1 MYALM
6 VIVAAVLF
14 VVFVFRFDS
23 FAAVFANIGEIAAP
37 VICGVA
43 IAYIVNPLVNFIE
56 NKVFKRLKYGSVPD
70 EGIVMKKLH
79 ESKVG
84 DSVVVKTLEKRGP
97 TVEKKRSKRR
107 SLARALSIIISFII
121 VISVI
126 TGIMFAIVPSL
137 AKSIVDLADQMPRY
151 VDNLSA
157 FLTTTF
163 ENNPEIGKFIE
174 KEFSEIEKLVD
185 KLADTVSPAATDL
198 LGTISSGIIR
208 FAVDLVVSLK
218 NVLIGFIIAIYLLLC
233 KEKLLAQTKK
243 IFFAFFN
250 NNTCQ
255 KIFTASSKS
264 NTILTKYIISNLLDA
279 VIIFIFMTIGTLL
292 MDMPYPLLLA
302 VVCSVT
308 NLIPFFGPFIGAIP
322 CAILIL
328 MVDPIKVIWF
338 CLFVLVLQQCDG
350 NIIKPLLFGETM
362 GLPPIWVLVSIILFG
377 GMFGIFGMLLGAP
390 IFAIIYLLFSEFVS
404 AKLIRKNL
412 PPETDRYAEDTSE
425 FVDDYKEPSSEPAEE

>member
-1 MYALM
+1 M
-6 VIVAAVLF
+6 VIIAAVLF

-23 FAAVFANIGEIAAP
+23 FAAMFSNLGDIAAP

-56 NKVFKRLKYGSVPD
+56 NKVFKRLKYGSVPE

-84 DSVVVKTLEKRGP
+84 DSVVVKTLEKREP
-97 TVEKKRSKRR
+97 SVEKKRSKRR
-107 SLARALSIIISFII
+107 SLARVLSIIISFII
-121 VISVI
+121 VIAVI
-126 TGIMFAIVPSL
+126 VGIVFAIVPSL
-137 AKSIVDLADQMPRY
+137 AKSIVDLADQMPKY
-151 VDNLSA
+151 VDNLSK

-163 ENNPEIGKFIE
+163 ENNPEIGRFIQQ
-174 KEFSEIEKLVD
+174 EFSELEKLID
-185 KLADTVSPAATDL
+185 KIADTVSPMATDL
-198 LGTISSGIIR
+198 LGSISGGIFK
-208 FAVDLVVSLK
+208 FAINLVVALK
-218 NVLIGFIIAIYLLLC
+218 NVLIGFIIAIYLLVC

-243 IFFAFFN
+243 IFFAFFS

-255 KIFTASSKS
+255 KIFVASSKS
-264 NTILTKYIISNLLDA
+264 NDILTKYIISNLLDA
-279 VIIFIFMTIGTLL
+279 VIIFVLMAIGMLIL
-292 MDMPYPLLLA
+292 DMPYPLLLA
-302 VVCSVT
+302 VVCGVT

-362 GLPPIWVLVSIILFG
+362 GLPAIWVLVSIILFG
-377 GMFGIFGMLLGAP
+377 GMFGIGGMLLGAP
-390 IFAIIYLLFSEFVS
+390 VFAIIYLLFAEFV
-404 AKLIRKNL
+404 AEKLKKKHL
-412 PPETDRYAEDTSE
+412 PPETDRYAEDTSQ
-425 FVDDYKEPSSEPAEE
+425 FDNDYREPEPAEE